1 MPKDKNTNQESGK
14 QTIEELTERYHALN
28 EKKIQAQTNLKN
40 AEKQLRELRNKA
52 KEAYGTDDLD
62 ELKKQL
68 EQLKA
73 DNEAKRAAYQ
83 ATLEKIESDLTEV
96 ESKHGSMD
104 GAEDTWDEI

>member
-1 MPKDKNTNQESGK
+1 MSKNKTVIQDSGK
-14 QTIEELTERYHALN
+14 QAIEELTERYHALN

-83 ATLEKIESDLTEV
+83 ASLEKIEGDLAEV
-96 ESKHGSMD
+96 ESKHGSAED
-104 GAEDTWDEI
+104 AEDTWDSI